1 MALVSGV
8 YGITKEGDGMA
19 KVTVYVTDEQLDR
32 LKSAR
37 GVGKGGM
44 SKAFQAFLEHALAGN
59 EAPAGRYDYARKLM
73 PVSAAIDRHR
83 RLLAQKVADGGPPA
97 DGGPV
102 SAALTLL
109 LYRELLKRDPG
120 LEAALEKE
128 FIRFGLDELVGSE
141 TADVDLLSEPDPDDP
156 SVEIDDDDAPSTGF
170 GFAFGDEL
178 KSVSDALRTG
188 EIIRESLRMARAPR
202 PPRPPRPPRAPRAP
216 RHPGESRE
224 RRIEIRLSPDDDPR
238 QVLTGAEFDRFAR
251 VHDDWTVGAKLS
263 PSQLETVRDFLRDR
277 VERDLDDE
285 DDDE

>member
-1 MALVSGV
+1 MALMSGV
-8 YGITKEGDGMA
+8 YGITKQGVGMA

-32 LKSAR
+32 LKTAR

-44 SKAFQAFLEHALAGN
+44 SKAFQAFLEHALAGS
-59 EAPAGRYDYARKLM
+59 EPPAGRYDYARKLM

-141 TADVDLLSEPDPDDP
+141 TADVDLLAEPDPDDP
-156 SVEIDDDDAPSTGF
+156 SIEVDDDSPPGGF

-178 KSVSDALRTG
+178 RGVTDALRTG

-202 PPRPPRPPRAPRAP
+202 PPRPPRPPRTPRAP
-216 RHPGESRE
+216 RGPGSRE
-224 RRIEIRLSPDDDPR
+224 RTIEIRLSASDDPR
-238 QVLTGAEFDRFAR
+238 QVLTGAEFDRFSR
-251 VHDDWTVGAKLS
+251 RHDDWTAGADLS

-277 VERDLDDE
+277 IERDLDDE